1 MDKEERV
8 GEVYEGTIAT
18 CHSVSTQRFLIGDN
32 ISMQTR
38 IDEIGSAS

>member
-8 GEVYEGTIAT
+8 GEVYEGSAVTG
-18 CHSVSTQRFLIGDN
+18 HSVSTQRFLIGGN
-32 ISMQTR
+32 ISTQTR